1 MSTTTA
7 TEIDTSAMATIHT
20 FFRREV
26 RLAGGLVRT
35 VAPGDAARARTVA
48 DHLDYVGRTLHHHHT
63 IEDELLWPKLLQRVP
78 GELAPIVR
86 LMESQHEKVDA
97 LLAEIDSVRPGWAAG
112 ADPAAGDRLATLLDD
127 LYVNLAEHLDAEEQ
141 RLLPIAARNLTE
153 AEWDEMG
160 EVGRKRTRRSELSL
174 SLGMYAY
181 QGDPAVIAK
190 MLADAPAPIRWF
202 VTRSADRAFR
212 KHALAVHG
220 TATP

>member
-1 MSTTTA
+1 MTTT
-7 TEIDTSAMATIHT
+7 TGHEIDTSAMATIHT

-35 VAPGDAARARTVA
+35 VAPGDVTRAGIVAA
-48 DHLDYVGRTLHHHHT
+48 HLDFVGRTLHHHHT
-63 IEDELLWPKLLQRVP
+63 IEDELLWPRLLQRVP
-78 GELAPIVR
+78 SELAPIVR

-97 LLAEIDSVRPGWAAG
+97 LLAEIDDVRPRWAAS
-112 ADPAAGDRLATLLDD
+112 ADPAEGDRLAALLDE

-141 RLLPIAARNLTE
+141 RLLPIAARNLTK

-160 EVGRKRTRRSELSL
+160 EAGRKRTRRKELSL

-181 QGDPAVIAK
+181 EGDPAVIAK
-190 MLADAPAPIRWF
+190 MLADAPAPIRWL
-202 VTRSADRAFR
+202 VSRSADRAFR